1 MSKEDVPS
9 FGKSNNAPPSFFGRV
24 PTRATWDVK
33 RPGKRNK
40 GKGLNFGDYHILTI
54 LCAYANNQGFTWPNA
69 ATIAELAG
77 TDRPNVTRALSRA
90 EKLGYIE
97 KVSKFRSHP
106 KWRHVMGT
114 VWRIIYDDRL
124 DQEELIDG
132 MNNEDPAPVIEEDL
146 PTVNEVAE
154 SDTGNQTSQDGE
166 EELALALVVSRWYA
180 RAAEDA
186 TGELRL
192 VNPRAVELAL
202 QCVTERGLSK
212 EQVITRAEAVLA
224 ECRKQRRSTPPHLG
238 FLLN

>member
-1 MSKEDVPS
+1 MSKDDAPS

-24 PTRATWDVK
+24 PTRAAWDVK
-33 RPGKRNK
+33 RKAKANK
-40 GKGLNFGDYHILTI
+40 GKGLSVNDYHLFAL
-54 LCAYANNQGFTWPNA
+54 LCSYANNQGFTWPNA
-69 ATIAELAG
+69 KTIAEVAG
-77 TDRPNVTRALSRA
+77 VQRGNVTRAFTRA

-114 VWRIIYDDRL
+114 VWRVIYDDRL

-132 MNNEDPAPVIEEDL
+132 MNAEDPAPVIEEDL
-146 PTVNEVAE
+146 PTVGEAE
-154 SDTGNQTSQDGE
+154 TGKQTSQSGE
-166 EELALALVVSRWYA
+166 EELALAVVVSRWYA

-192 VNPRAVELAL
+192 VNPRAIELAL
-202 QCVTERGLSK
+202 LCVTDRGLSK
-212 EQVITRAEAVLA
+212 EQVISRAEAVLA
-224 ECRKQRRSTPPHLG
+224 ECRKHRRSTPPHLG

>member
-1 MSKEDVPS
+1 
-9 FGKSNNAPPSFFGRV
+9 
-24 PTRATWDVK
+24 
-33 RPGKRNK
+33 
-40 GKGLNFGDYHILTI
+40 
-54 LCAYANNQGFTWPNA
+54 
-69 ATIAELAG
+69 
-77 TDRPNVTRALSRA
+77 
-90 EKLGYIE
+90 
-97 KVSKFRSHP
+97 
-106 KWRHVMGT
+106 MGT
-114 VWRIIYDDRL
+114 GGRIIYDDWL

-132 MNNEDPAPVIEEDL
+132 MNNADPAPVIEEDL

-154 SDTGNQTSQDGE
+154 IDTGNQTSQSEE

-202 QCVTERGLSK
+202 QCVTERGLRK

>member
-24 PTRATWDVK
+24 PTRAAWDVK
-33 RPGKRNK
+33 RQAKANK
-40 GKGLNFGDYHILTI
+40 GKGLNMNDFHLFTL
-54 LCAYANNQGFTWPNA
+54 LCSYANNQGFTWPNA
-69 ATIAELAG
+69 QTIAEVAG
-77 TDRPNVTRALSRA
+77 VQRHNVTRAFSRA
-90 EKLGYIE
+90 ERLGYIE

-114 VWRIIYDDRL
+114 VWRVIYDDRL
-124 DQEELIDG
+124 DQEELIDS

-146 PTVNEVAE
+146 PTVDEAE
-154 SDTGNQTSQDGE
+154 TGKQTSQSGE
-166 EELALALVVSRWYA
+166 DELALALVVSRWYA

-202 QCVTERGLSK
+202 QCVTDRGLSK

-224 ECRKQRRSTPPHLG
+224 ECRKHRTLVS
-238 FLLN
+238 F

>member
-9 FGKSNNAPPSFFGRV
+9 FGKSNNAPPSFFARV
-24 PTRATWDVK
+24 PSRATWDVK
-33 RPGKRNK
+33 RKAKANK
-40 GKGLNFGDYHILTI
+40 GKGLNMNDYHLFTV
-54 LCAYANNQGFTWPNA
+54 LCSYANNQGFAWPNA
-69 ATIAELAG
+69 QTIAEVAG
-77 TDRPNVTRALSRA
+77 TDRPNVTRALGRA

-97 KVSKFRSHP
+97 KVSRFRSHP

-132 MNNEDPAPVIEEDL
+132 MIAEDPAPIIEEDL

-154 SDTGNQTSQDGE
+154 IDTGNQTSQGGE
-166 EELALALVVSRWYA
+166 EELALALVVARWYA
-180 RAAEDA
+180 RAAEEA

-202 QCVTERGLSK
+202 QCVTDRGLSK

>member
-24 PTRATWDVK
+24 PSRAAWDVK
-33 RPGKRNK
+33 RKAKANK
-40 GKGLNFGDYHILTI
+40 GKGLNMNDFHLFTL
-54 LCAYANNQGFTWPNA
+54 LCSYANNQGFTWPNA
-69 ATIAELAG
+69 QTIAEVAG
-77 TDRPNVTRALSRA
+77 VQRHNVTRAFSRA
-90 EKLGYIE
+90 ERLGYIE

-114 VWRIIYDDRL
+114 VWRVIYDDRL
-124 DQEELIDG
+124 DQEELIDS

-146 PTVNEVAE
+146 PTVDEAE
-154 SDTGNQTSQDGE
+154 TGKQTSQSGE
-166 EELALALVVSRWYA
+166 DELALALVVSRWYA

-202 QCVTERGLSK
+202 QCVTDRGLSK

-224 ECRKQRRSTPPHLG
+224 ECRKHRRSTPPHLG

>member
-1 MSKEDVPS
+1 MTKDDVPS
-9 FGKSNNAPPSFFGRV
+9 FGKFNNAPPSFFGRV
-24 PTRATWDVK
+24 PTRAAWDVK
-33 RPGKRNK
+33 RQAKANK
-40 GKGLNFGDYHILTI
+40 GKGLNMNDFHLFTL
-54 LCAYANNQGFTWPNA
+54 LCSYANNQGFTWPNA
-69 ATIAELAG
+69 QTIAEVAG
-77 TDRPNVTRALSRA
+77 VQRHNVTRAFSRA
-90 EKLGYIE
+90 ERLGYIE

-114 VWRIIYDDRL
+114 VWRVIYDDRL
-124 DQEELIDG
+124 DQEELIDS

-146 PTVNEVAE
+146 PTVDEAE
-154 SDTGNQTSQDGE
+154 TGKQTSQSGE
-166 EELALALVVSRWYA
+166 DELALALVVSRWYA

-202 QCVTERGLSK
+202 QCVTDRGLSK

-224 ECRKQRRSTPPHLG
+224 EGRKHRRSTPPHLG

>member
-24 PTRATWDVK
+24 PTRAAWDVK
-33 RPGKRNK
+33 RQAKANK
-40 GKGLNFGDYHILTI
+40 GKGLNMNDFHLFTL
-54 LCAYANNQGFTWPNA
+54 LCSYANNQGFTWPNA
-69 ATIAELAG
+69 QTIAEVAG
-77 TDRPNVTRALSRA
+77 VQRHNVTRAFSRA
-90 EKLGYIE
+90 ERLGYIE

-114 VWRIIYDDRL
+114 VWRVIYDDRL
-124 DQEELIDG
+124 DQEELIDS

-146 PTVNEVAE
+146 PTVDEAE
-154 SDTGNQTSQDGE
+154 TGKQTSQSGE
-166 EELALALVVSRWYA
+166 DELALALVVSRWYA

-202 QCVTERGLSK
+202 QCVTDRGLSK

-224 ECRKQRRSTPPHLG
+224 ECRKHRRSTPPHLG

>member
-1 MSKEDVPS
+1 
-9 FGKSNNAPPSFFGRV
+9 
-24 PTRATWDVK
+24 
-33 RPGKRNK
+33 
-40 GKGLNFGDYHILTI
+40 
-54 LCAYANNQGFTWPNA
+54 
-69 ATIAELAG
+69 
-77 TDRPNVTRALSRA
+77 
-90 EKLGYIE
+90 
-97 KVSKFRSHP
+97 
-106 KWRHVMGT
+106 MGT

-132 MNNEDPAPVIEEDL
+132 MNAEDPAPVIEEDL

-154 SDTGNQTSQDGE
+154 IDTGNQTSQGGE
-166 EELALALVVSRWYA
+166 EELALALVVARWYA
-180 RAAEDA
+180 RAAEEA

-202 QCVTERGLSK
+202 QCVTDRGLSK